1 MFKKQKLIITKHS
14 TLYAT
19 RSTRGFSII
28 EMIVAVAIFSIV
40 MVVCVGALL
49 SVVDVNQRVQSIKSI
64 VNNLNYALESMVRN
78 IRTGSNYDCDLI
90 VSGSQD
96 CPSAPGSAISF
107 TDQRGHAVIYRRDA
121 STNTIKRDLYL
132 DGNLNLDPE
141 TLDLTDP
148 VVLID
153 RLNFYV
159 KEASS
164 DQPNVVILVGGYMAL
179 KGGNQVR
186 FDIETLAVQRLFN
199 Q

>member
-49 SVVDVNQRVQSIKSI
+49 SVVDVNQRVQSMKSI
-64 VNNLNYALESMVRN
+64 VNNLNYALETMVRN
-78 IRTGSNYDCDLI
+78 IRTGRDYECLNASNLQPC
-90 VSGSQD
+90 
-96 CPSAPGSAISF
+96 SANPGDAISF
-107 TDQRGHAVIYRRDA
+107 TDQRGNAVTYRRDA
-121 STNTIKRDLYL
+121 STNTIKRDL
-132 DGNLNLDPE
+132 GVE

-164 DQPNVVILVGGYMAL
+164 D
-179 KGGNQVR
+179 
-186 FDIETLAVQRLFN
+186 
-199 Q
+199 

>member
-49 SVVDVNQRVQSIKSI
+49 SVVDVNQRVQSMKSI
-64 VNNLNYALESMVRN
+64 VNNLNYALETMVRN
-78 IRTGSNYDCDLI
+78 IRTGRDYECLNASNLQPC
-90 VSGSQD
+90 
-96 CPSAPGSAISF
+96 SANPGDAISF
-107 TDQRGHAVIYRRDA
+107 TDQRGNAVTYRRDA
-121 STNTIKRDLYL
+121 STNTIKRDL
-132 DGNLNLDPE
+132 GVE

-186 FDIETLAVQRLFN
+186 FDLETLAVQRLFN